1 MKQAAPLSAQHST
14 AQHSTAQH
22 SKTLFHQGERFMSID
37 FSNIFSIAGKTALV
51 TGGSRGIGEMIAA
64 GFLAAGA
71 KVYISSR
78 KAEVCD
84 ATAARLQQEYGGE
97 CISLPSDL
105 STVEGTAALA
115 AELASREPQLDILVN
130 NAGASWGSPIDEFP
144 EAGWDKV
151 MDTNVK
157 GVFFLTQKVLPLLRA
172 AGDAQDPARIINI
185 GSIDGLQSSP
195 FSVFSYGASKAAV
208 HHLTRFLANH
218 LAKDNI
224 TCNAIAPGPY
234 PTWMLSTGVGFG
246 GDTEGVDWDAIG
258 KTNPRGRV
266 GTPEDIAGL
275 AIFLCSRAG
284 AYVMGEVIA
293 SDGGIFNTR

>member
-1 MKQAAPLSAQHST
+1 MAV
-14 AQHSTAQH
+14 
-22 SKTLFHQGERFMSID
+22 D

-78 KAEVCD
+78 KADVCN
-84 ATAARLQQEYGGE
+84 ATAERLASEYGGE
-97 CISLPSDL
+97 CVSLPADL
-105 STVEGTAALA
+105 SGVAGAEALA
-115 AELASREPQLDILVN
+115 AEIAAREDKLDILVN
-130 NAGASWGSPIDEFP
+130 NAGASWGAPIDEFP

-157 GVFFLTQKVLPLLRA
+157 GVFFLTQKLLPQLRA
-172 AGDAQDPARIINI
+172 AGTAEDPARVINI

-246 GDTEGVDWDAIG
+246 GETEGVDWEAVG
-258 KTNPRGRV
+258 ATNPRGRV

-284 AYVMGEVIA
+284 AYIVGETIA